1 MKRARIIVKGF
12 VQGVFYRVSV
22 RKVAL
27 DLGLKGFVRNL
38 SDGNVEVVA
47 EGDEEKINEL
57 IEFCKEGPSGAKVEG
72 VDVTSEKPKNEFK
85 DFEIGY

>member
-1 MKRARIIVKGF
+1 MKGF